1 MHTKYDTPTNT
12 CLQNKLIQNLKKQK
26 KIMTLDYQKKKKKPH
41 LFARVTRLL
50 QI

>member
-1 MHTKYDTPTNT
+1 MPTKYDTPTNT

-26 KIMTLDYQKKKKKPH
+26 KIMTLDYQKKKKPH

>member
-1 MHTKYDTPTNT
+1 MPTKYDTPTNT

-26 KIMTLDYQKKKKKPH
+26 KIMTLDYQKQKKPH
-41 LFARVTRLL
+41 LFARVTGLL